1 MAMVRER
8 RTPYQEQTM
17 QKHQKAVPIPGKTR
31 QPAKS
36 KTVRTA
42 PVVLDEKALR
52 QVAGGLPLGPNG
64 GW

>member
-1 MAMVRER
+1 
-8 RTPYQEQTM
+8 M
-17 QKHQKAVPIPGKTR
+17 QKHQKAIPTPSKTS

-52 QVAGGLPLGPNG
+52 QVAGGVLQGPNG